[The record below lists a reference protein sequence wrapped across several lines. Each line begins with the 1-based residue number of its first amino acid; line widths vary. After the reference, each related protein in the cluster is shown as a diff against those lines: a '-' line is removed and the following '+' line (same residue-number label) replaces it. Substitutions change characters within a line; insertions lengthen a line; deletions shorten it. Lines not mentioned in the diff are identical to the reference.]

1 MNPSPGID
9 YLIIGQGIAGST
21 MAMQLLKKGYSIL
34 VFDEF
39 SKNYSSAVA
48 AGLFNPVTGKKMVK
62 TWMADEIF
70 PALFEFYADVE
81 RATGEKFLFPMP
93 LYRPF
98 LSIAEQNE
106 WMSRSAEDGF
116 RKFINHISMKP
127 AFGDKVNDPLGG
139 ITLAQTGYID
149 TSRYLLAVRRHL
161 VGLGAYRAEVFREQD
176 LEILENSIRY
186 DTITAR
192 KVIFCQGCQNNS
204 NRWFAQLPIKSL
216 KGETITV
223 QSDWNSDV
231 ILNRSVY
238 MVPGKRDLEWTVG
251 ATYNLSDPR
260 PGITAEARQEL
271 TEKLADLIRV
281 PFTTMGQN
289 WGVRPTT
296 PDRRPIL
303 GIHPKH
309 RSLTIF
315 NGLGTKGVSLAPYFS
330 AVLIRAMENKGTI
343 NKEADVS
350 RFN

>member
-9 YLIIGQGIAGST
+9 YLIIGQGIAGSA
-21 MAMQLLKKGYSIL
+21 MAMQLLKRGYSIL

-39 SKNYSSAVA
+39 SKNHSSAVA

-81 RATGEKFLFPMP
+81 SVTGEKFFFPRP

-98 LSIAEQNE
+98 RSIGEQNE
-106 WMSRSAEDGF
+106 WMSRSVEDGF
-116 RKFINHISMKP
+116 REYIDHVSVKP

-139 ITLAQTGYID
+139 ITLAQTGYVD
-149 TSRYLLAVRRHL
+149 TARYLLAVRRHL
-161 VGLGAYRAEVFREQD
+161 VSLGVYRSEVFREQD

-192 KVIFCQGCQNNS
+192 KVIFCQGSQNNA
-204 NRWFAQLPIKSL
+204 NRWFDQLPIKSL

-231 ILNRSVY
+231 ILNRSAY
-238 MVPGKRDLEWTVG
+238 MVPGKRDREWIVG
-251 ATYNLSDPR
+251 ATYNLADTG
-260 PGITAEARQEL
+260 PGITAEGRLEL
-271 TEKLADLIRV
+271 TEKLVDLIRV
-281 PFTTMGQN
+281 PFTIVGQN

-303 GIHPKH
+303 GIHPKYS
-309 RSLTIF
+309 SLTIF

-330 AVLIRAMENKGTI
+330 DVLIRAMENKGTI